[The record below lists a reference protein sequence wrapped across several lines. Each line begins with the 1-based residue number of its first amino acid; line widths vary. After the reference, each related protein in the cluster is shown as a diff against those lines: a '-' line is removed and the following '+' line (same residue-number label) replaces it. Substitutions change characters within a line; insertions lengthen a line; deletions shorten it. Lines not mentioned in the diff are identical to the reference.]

1 MRALVTGGAG
11 FVGSHLADR
20 LLADGHAV
28 TVYDD
33 LSTGQADF
41 LASASRHPSY
51 RFVEGDILDGDRLT
65 EALDGHDTVFH
76 LAANADVRF
85 GLEHPRRDLEQNTLG
100 TFTVLEAMRARDVR
114 RIAFTSTAS
123 VYGEPA
129 VFPTPETCPFP
140 VQTSLYAASKI
151 AAEGLISAYAEGYGL
166 RAWIFRLVS
175 VLGERYTHGHV
186 FDFYAKLRRDPAA
199 IDVLGDGRQRK
210 SYVHVDDCIA
220 GIVTAVEH
228 AADRVN
234 VFNVGTDE
242 HCSVDDSLSWITGHL
257 GLAPERRYAGGRRG
271 WVGDSPFIF
280 VDASRLR
287 GLGWRPKLTI
297 REAVLRTL
305 DYLRAHP
312 ALLALPGR
320 R

>member
-11 FVGSHLADR
+11 FVGSHLVDR
-20 LLADGHAV
+20 LLADGHTV
-28 TVYDD
+28 TVYDN
-33 LSTGQADF
+33 LSTGQPDF
-41 LASASRHPSY
+41 LADASRHPAY

-65 EALDGHDTVFH
+65 AALDGHDMVFH

-100 TFTVLEAMRARDVR
+100 TFTVLEAMRARGVR
-114 RIAFTSTAS
+114 RVAFTSTAS
-123 VYGEPA
+123 VYGEPT

-186 FDFYAKLRRDPAA
+186 FDFYAKVLRDPTA
-199 IDVLGDGRQRK
+199 IEVLGDGRQRK
-210 SYVHVDDCIA
+210 SYVYVDDCIA

-257 GLAPERRYAGGRRG
+257 GVAPGRRYGGGARG

-287 GLGWRPKLTI
+287 SLGWRPKLTI
-297 REAVLRTL
+297 REAVIRTV

-312 ALLALPGR
+312 ALLARPSR

>member
-11 FVGSHLADR
+11 FVGSHLVDR

-33 LSTGQADF
+33 LSTGRPEF
-41 LASASRHPSY
+41 LAGARRHPAY
-51 RFVEGDILDGDRLT
+51 RFVEGDVLDGDPLT
-65 EALDGHDTVFH
+65 AALEGHDIVFH

-100 TFTVLEAMRARDVR
+100 TFTVLEAMRARGVR

-140 VQTSLYAASKI
+140 VQTSLYAASKV

-166 RAWIFRLVS
+166 QAWIFRLVS

-186 FDFYAKLRRDPAA
+186 FDFYAGLLRDPTA

-210 SYVHVDDCIA
+210 SYVYVDDGID
-220 GIVTAVEH
+220 GIVTAVEQGR
-228 AADRVN
+228 DRVN

-242 HCSVDDSLSWITGHL
+242 HCSVDESLSWIAGHL
-257 GLAPERRYAGGRRG
+257 GLTPARRYAGGTRG

-287 GLGWRPKLTI
+287 GLGWRPTLTI
-297 REAVLRTL
+297 REAVIRTL

-312 ALLALPGR
+312 ALLALPSR